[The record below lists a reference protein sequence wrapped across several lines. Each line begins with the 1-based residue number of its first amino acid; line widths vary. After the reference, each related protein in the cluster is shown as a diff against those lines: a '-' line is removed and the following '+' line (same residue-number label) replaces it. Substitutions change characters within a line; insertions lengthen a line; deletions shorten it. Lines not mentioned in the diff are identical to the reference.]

1 LKGLLF
7 GLLLLSLP
15 AWGQPDPPVVLEVRS
30 VFGDIVRYGSP
41 YQAVVSVNSTL
52 NLSSETCLQIDGGQ
66 AELDCRVPIKLD
78 HGLGNFTVPVAS
90 AQYGQVVRLV
100 GSGAPDTT
108 TQMQPSVATD
118 QDYMALVLA
127 PRKNQ
132 FSYLGG
138 YKSLLKQGEFRVNQP
153 RKGDELPD
161 LWWTYLGH
169 DVVVLYDLPA
179 LKLNDR
185 VESALI
191 DYVQAGGQ
199 LVLVSNSDPQEL
211 HGSRLAELAPLR
223 ANALVSGRLR
233 GKLSPGSEEV
243 LSNQNS
249 PLLLRHAYGS
259 GAFWEVTAPIDTQD
273 VLGTKQTQAIWQ
285 KIVSEQG
292 SLEVRKSFEEYG
304 DRLAV
309 LPELPAPA
317 TAALAWYLAG
327 YVLLVIPGIYIY
339 LRRKDQVLRLIVL
352 VPLCSMLITSLA
364 YFINS
369 TGRGRELVLREL
381 GTAWA
386 AGGKRELMIRQQGV
400 LFSPAALSFSLD
412 FPADTL
418 MRPRYRARDEQS
430 HVLDCRG
437 ETLALQPEHLRQ
449 WGLSRW
455 GGLGLRRLSGPIS
468 LDIKET
474 PGMLKVTIQN
484 ASDLPTCPAVI
495 ATSSSL
501 CSAPFEVHAGS
512 QKIDLEVSKQAN
524 LQDELTKGRLGPMSQ
539 EDAVSLAGEIGAR
552 RQPGPVLVMRVQDPR
567 LAVMH
572 PNGLHPKLIRN
583 TYLVI
588 SEDRP

>member
-1 LKGLLF
+1 MRGLFF

-15 AWGQPDPPVVLEVRS
+15 AWSQPDPPITLEARS
-30 VFGDIVRYGSP
+30 VFGDIVRNGSP
-41 YQAVVSVNSTL
+41 YQAVVDVNVTT
-52 NLSSETCLQIDGGQ
+52 NLSGDIALQIDGGH
-66 AELDCRVPIKLD
+66 AELDCQLPIKLTP
-78 HGLGNFTVPVAS
+78 GRRSYTVPVAC
-90 AQYGQVVRLV
+90 AQYGQDVRLV
-100 GSGAPDTT
+100 GGGLNDTSV
-108 TQMQPSVATD
+108 QMQPSVATD
-118 QDYMALVLA
+118 QDYLALVLA

-138 YKSLLKQGEFRVNQP
+138 YKSLLKQGELRVNQP
-153 RKGDELPD
+153 RKGAELPD

-179 LKLNDR
+179 LKLSDR

-211 HGSRLAELAPLR
+211 HGTRLAELSPLR
-223 ANALVSGRLR
+223 ASALVDGRLR
-233 GKLSPGSEEV
+233 GKLAPGSEEV
-243 LSNQNS
+243 LQYKNS
-249 PLLLRHAYGS
+249 PLLLRHSYGS
-259 GAFWEVTAPIDTQD
+259 GAFWQVTAPIDTQD

-285 KIVSEQG
+285 KILSEQG

-304 DRLAV
+304 DRLSV

-327 YVLLVIPGIYIY
+327 YVLLVIPGIYVY
-339 LRRKDQVLRLIVL
+339 LRRKDQVLRLIVV
-352 VPLCSMLITSLA
+352 VPVCSVVITSMA
-364 YFINS
+364 YFFNS

-386 AGGKRELMIRQQGV
+386 SGGQKEVMIRQQGV

-418 MRPRYRARDEQS
+418 MRPRYRARDEQT
-430 HVLDCRG
+430 HRLECRG
-437 ETLALQPEHLRQ
+437 ETLTLAPERLRQ

-455 GGLGLRRLSGPIS
+455 AGLGLRRLSGPIS
-468 LDIKET
+468 LEVKET
-474 PGMLKVTIQN
+474 PGLLKVTVN
-484 ASDLPTCPAVI
+484 NGSDLPTCPAVI

-501 CSAPFEVHAGS
+501 CSAPFEVQAGS
-512 QKIDLEVSKQAN
+512 QKLDLEVSKQTN
-524 LQDELTKGRLGPMSQ
+524 LQDELKNGRLGPMSAD
-539 EDAVSLAGEIGAR
+539 DAVSLAGEIGAR
-552 RQPGPVLVMRVQDPR
+552 RQPGPVLVMKVQDPR

-572 PNGLHPKLIRN
+572 LKGLNPKQIRN

-588 SEDRP
+588 SEDQP

>member
-1 LKGLLF
+1 MKGLLF